1 MAPLPTTSPAYTAS
15 NSDRGSERYGDFATL
30 REDVGKKISPSPLE
44 GDVDVVACSQ
54 PRLTPGR
61 VLVWAAFDPP
71 RIPAARPNP
80 LMVPTR
86 RFRQAVASTASVL
99 LKGPQ
104 LWGKALT
111 ILSPRAKCFPYALLE
126 SWLQHSMR
134 QEGNQTMNESGHLS
148 LSSGYS
154 LPPIYFLDGQH
165 FLPSPVTQ
173 RSGGERSPCAAKRSR
188 GGTTSSFHL
197 LRSGL
202 F

>member
-1 MAPLPTTSPAYTAS
+1 VAPLPTTSPAYTAS

-61 VLVWAAFDPP
+61 VLVRAAFDPP

-86 RFRQAVASTASVL
+86 RFHQAVASTASVL

-104 LWGKALT
+104 FWGKVL
-111 ILSPRAKCFPYALLE
+111 INHLE
-126 SWLQHSMR
+126 SESEVLSVCAPGVLAPTQHAPGR
-134 QEGNQTMNESGHLS
+134 
-148 LSSGYS
+148 
-154 LPPIYFLDGQH
+154 
-165 FLPSPVTQ
+165 
-173 RSGGERSPCAAKRSR
+173 
-188 GGTTSSFHL
+188 
-197 LRSGL
+197 
-202 F
+202 

>member
-1 MAPLPTTSPAYTAS
+1 MAISQHCERMSGKKFLPLPWRETWMLWLAASPVS
-15 NSDRGSERYGDFATL
+15 LLDGFWSG
-30 REDVGKKISPSPLE
+30 PPL
-44 GDVDVVACSQ
+44 
-54 PRLTPGR
+54 
-61 VLVWAAFDPP
+61 
-71 RIPAARPNP
+71 
-80 LMVPTR
+80 TR
-86 RFRQAVASTASVL
+86 RAFQRRGQTVDGPNSTVSSSGGFDG
-99 LKGPQ
+99 KCPSQGPQ